1 MRVAKMFPLPG
12 QPTEAERARHDV
24 THMPK
29 ADWCEHCTK
38 GKGKDRDH
46 KRLDHDRA
54 ISQLDYSY
62 LKSDG

>member
-29 ADWCEHCTK
+29 A
-38 GKGKDRDH
+38 KGKDRDH
-46 KRLDHDRA
+46 KRLDQDRA